1 MSAGL
6 GGSGAMY
13 IVPEAV
19 YGTYIDPTGGT
30 GIWVPFLDESLE
42 YNENKYYSQQIRNQ
56 FLDSDVKQSFYHVE
70 GDIRMEV
77 DCAYLPYFLKASRL
91 SVSKT
96 GTGPWTY
103 TCTPGT
109 NGSAY
114 PGGAQIGLSITIF
127 RNGVGFG
134 YGGCVVSQAAYT
146 ITDGVAEVTF
156 SMLGLSEATPGGA
169 GSQSFAAANIFGA
182 DAHTIYTDASGTAPS
197 FASADATFNGFT
209 FTLNDNATPQN
220 RITPVRSATYVAF
233 GKSEYSYATE
243 LDFIDKTE
251 YANFVGATTKAIR
264 YQSVK
269 PGGAG
274 TYAAATD
281 ALRITARRSAY
292 DTYSVNNPGIGDIVM
307 AQVNGHGLIQVG
319 AAAYTIECKSS
330 VTNLS

>member
-13 IVPEAV
+13 VVLESV
-19 YGTYIDPTGGT
+19 YGTYVDPTGGT
-30 GIWVPFLDESLE
+30 GVWVPFLDESLQYTE
-42 YNENKYYSQQIRNQ
+42 SKYYSQQIRNQ

-70 GDIRMEV
+70 GDIKMEV
-77 DCAYLPYFLKASRL
+77 DCAFLPYFLTASRL
-91 SVSKT
+91 SISKS
-96 GTGPWTY
+96 GAGPWTY

-114 PGGAQIGLSITIF
+114 PGGAQKGISITII

-134 YGGCVVSQAAYT
+134 YGGCVVSQASYT
-146 ITDGVAEVTF
+146 IENGVAVVTF
-156 SMLGLSEATPGGA
+156 TILGLSQATPGGL
-169 GSQSFAAANIFGA
+169 GSQSYAAANLFGA
-182 DAHTIYTDASGTAPS
+182 DAHTIYTDASGTTPT

-233 GKSEYSYATE
+233 GKSEYDYSTE

-251 YANFVGATTKAIR
+251 YSNFENATTKAIR

-274 TYAAATD
+274 TFTAATD

-292 DTYSVNNPGIGDIVM
+292 DSYVVNNPGIGDIVM
-307 AQVNGHGLIQVG
+307 AQVTGHGLIQVG

-330 VTNLS
+330 VANI